1 MCLHGMEAA
10 LELEGAR
17 PLCRVPGLSQRWSVS
32 CKTSML
38 FIFSL
43 LHCIPKKQPA
53 SDLLENLHLL

>member
-38 FIFSL
+38 FIFSTA
-43 LHCIPKKQPA
+43 LHTKEAAGK
-53 SDLLENLHLL
+53 